1 MADDADPI
9 EQLLDAALYVPLG
22 LFLELRERFPELADK
37 GRQHLTTQVNV
48 ARMVGQFAVQMGT
61 RQVQS
66 YLARQ
71 RAGTDASPASS
82 PPTTPAPADAAA
94 AATGGAFTTTE
105 PVSEPAGPSVPVAPV
120 APPSADELPIP
131 GYDTLAASQIVAR
144 LGGLHADQLAAV
156 AAYEAAHRNRKTVL
170 GKIEQL
176 RKAA

>member
-71 RAGTDASPASS
+71 RAGSDTPTPDAPTSASG
-82 PPTTPAPADAAA
+82 DAAA
-94 AATGGAFTTTE
+94 AATAGAFTTTE
-105 PVSEPAGPSVPVAPV
+105 PAADVAEPVAPV
-120 APPSADELPIP
+120 ASDAPPSADELPIP

-144 LGGLHADQLAAV
+144 LGGLPADQLAAV

>member
-71 RAGTDASPASS
+71 RADAGSAPGSASPA
-82 PPTTPAPADAAA
+82 PASGDAAA
-94 AATGGAFTTTE
+94 EATAGAFTTTE
-105 PVSEPAGPSVPVAPV
+105 PVAAAPAEPAAPAAPV

-144 LGGLHADQLAAV
+144 LDGLQADQLAAV